1 MSNRHMLY
9 LTNKRTNEEEWFQLF
24 GNHEYY
30 EAFAKYIRSL
40 GANVYDEDEFLF
52 DKVEI
57 PSLNDLIKA
66 IDESIWNEVIK
77 NNVKLNQMD
86 PFRYYSTSLDFSNN
100 LLIQNDGKPY
110 CSLFT
115 AAYQTLNYSYMAMSY
130 SVYLWLKS
138 HNAIIDE
145 HIRDI
150 KHDYFEMSDYVIM
163 GKLDPNFTLTISRS

>member
-77 NNVKLNQMD
+77 DNVKPHEMR
-86 PFRYYSTSLDFSNN
+86 PYAYYSTSLDFSNN
-100 LLIQNDGKPY
+100 LLNQKGEPY
-110 CSLFT
+110 CSIFT

-138 HNAIIDE
+138 HNAIINE
-145 HIRDI
+145 HIREI
-150 KHDYFEMSDYVIM
+150 EHDYIKDSDYVIM

>member
-9 LTNKRTNEEEWFQLF
+9 LTDKRTNEEEWFQLF

-30 EAFAKYIRSL
+30 ETFAKYIRSL
-40 GANVYDEDEFLF
+40 GAEIYDEDEFLF

-57 PSLNDLIKA
+57 PNINELIKA
-66 IDESIWNEVIK
+66 IDESIWNEIIK
-77 NNVKLNQMD
+77 DNIKLNQMD

-100 LLIQNDGKPY
+100 LLNQKGEPY

-145 HIRDI
+145 HIREI
-150 KHDYFEMSDYVIM
+150 EHDYIKDSDYIIM